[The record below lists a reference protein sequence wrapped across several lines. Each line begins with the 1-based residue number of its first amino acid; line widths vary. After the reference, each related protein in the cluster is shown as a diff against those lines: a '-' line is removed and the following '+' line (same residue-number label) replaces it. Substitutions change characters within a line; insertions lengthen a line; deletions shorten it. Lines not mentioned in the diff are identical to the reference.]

1 MMASQQSLRDHLV
14 DLLTW
19 RAAHA
24 EFDRA
29 VKNVPP
35 EMRGRCP
42 RRVPY
47 SLWQLLE
54 HIRRAQ
60 WDIVEFCRNTDYQ
73 SPKWPDDFWPIE
85 TEPIER
91 EDWQDSIDSY
101 KRDRQAMI
109 DLIRDDAIDVHD
121 RIRQGESQTYL
132 REVLLVADHNS
143 YHIGQMVFL
152 RRILGIWPP

>member
-1 MMASQQSLRDHLV
+1 MDPRQSLRDHLV

-35 EMRGRCP
+35 DMRGRCP
-42 RRVPY
+42 AGAPY

-60 WDIVEFCRNTDYQ
+60 WDILEFCRNAEYQ
-73 SPKWPDDFWPIE
+73 TPKWPDDFWPIE
-85 TEPIER
+85 TEPIRR
-91 EDWQDSIDSY
+91 EDWQESIDSF
-101 KRDRQAMI
+101 KRDRQELI
-109 DLIRDDAIDVHD
+109 DLIRDDSVDPHEP
-121 RIRQGESQTYL
+121 IRHRERQTYL
-132 REVLLVADHNS
+132 REALLVADHNS

-152 RRILGIWPP
+152 RRLIGIWPP

>member
-1 MMASQQSLRDHLV
+1 
-14 DLLTW
+14 
-19 RAAHA
+19 
-24 EFDRA
+24 
-29 VKNVPP
+29 
-35 EMRGRCP
+35 
-42 RRVPY
+42 VPY

-121 RIRQGESQTYL
+121 RIRQSESQTYL